1 MGKVIPLFRSKDT
14 GTTYEVE
21 QPGAQ
26 SSSDSSKG
34 GELRDFPRRD
44 RRRRGRPTEVSTPLD
59 RVRLCAAARRAARNI
74 LKMSQGRF
82 SPTRLRNMQ
91 ELVRDYSDEQLED
104 FFTKYASK
112 RGSLDK
118 PAFAYAIAKEADR
131 RFCLLSD
138 RIRH

>member
-21 QPGAQ
+21 E
-26 SSSDSSKG
+26 SSSQEPLDSSED
-34 GELRDFPRRD
+34 GELREYLQ
-44 RRRRGRPTEVSTPLD
+44 RGR
-59 RVRLCAAARRAARNI
+59 RQFLCSAARGAARHI
-74 LKMSQGRF
+74 LKMTQGRF

-91 ELVRDYSDEQLED
+91 ELVRDYSDDQIENFL
-104 FFTKYASK
+104 KMYSPK
-112 RGSLDK
+112 RNSLDK